1 MHNEG
6 DSLLVAHFSD
16 LHYSPGHLAEADR
29 CFGFAVDDA
38 IAGGCQV
45 GVVSGDSTDH
55 RLDAHTPAL
64 STLARRVHQLTA
76 RMPVLML
83 QGTYSH
89 EPPGTLDLFRLI
101 GAQYPVYVADRIH
114 QVALCDGQFV
124 PSARPVF
131 DAAEIDALLAQHGIP
146 EVVFTCVPTVNK
158 AVLAAAAGVASAAT
172 AVGDHLADYLKA
184 AGTVNRQWRSL
195 GARTIGVSHGTVNGC
210 QTEHGVPMAGFDHEF
225 TIGALFDADCDA
237 FMLGHIHRAQQWA
250 QEGRVVAYPG
260 SIGRFHYGE
269 IGDKGYLRWQIAP
282 GRAEASLVATP
293 ARQTVC
299 IDFDG
304 PPDMAQLTEMAAD
317 AADKFVR
324 IRWSVNEEHRQL
336 VDRQAITALF
346 GASAEV
352 KLEARVLPAVRSRAE
367 GISRAATLPEKLGR
381 WCELTGVEANP
392 LLDSLSMLETLDA
405 QAIVDRVLTDL
416 AADPVPPAP
425 DAAPPEP
432 VVPPVLAALVGMEL
446 EDDVGAFPAPLVSKN
461 ETDPRPA
468 LPSSSPA
475 APAMDWLTDD
485 LFA

>member
-1 MHNEG
+1 MHKEC

-16 LHYSPGHLAEADR
+16 LHYSPGHLAESDR
-29 CFGFAVDDA
+29 CFGFAVNDA
-38 IAGGCQV
+38 IAAGCQV

-64 STLARRVHQLTA
+64 SALARRVHQLTV

-114 QVALCDGQFV
+114 QVALCAGQFV
-124 PSARPVF
+124 PSAGAVF
-131 DAAEIDALLAQHGIP
+131 DAAEIDVLVARQGIP

-184 AGTVNRQWRSL
+184 AGTVNRQLRSL

-250 QEGRVVAYPG
+250 QGGRVVAYPG

-269 IGDKGYLRWQIAP
+269 IGEKGYLRWQIAP
-282 GRAEASLVATP
+282 GRVEASLVATP

-304 PPDMAQLTEMAAD
+304 PPDMAKLTEMATD

-324 IRWSVNEEHRQL
+324 IRWTINEEHRQL
-336 VDRQAITALF
+336 VDREAITALF

-392 LLDSLSMLETLDA
+392 LMDCLSMLETLDA
-405 QAIVDRVLTDL
+405 QSIADRVLANL
-416 AADPVPPAP
+416 SADPVPPAP
-425 DAAPPEP
+425 DVFPPEP
-432 VVPPVLAALVGMEL
+432 VLPPVLAALVGMEL
-446 EDDVGAFPAPLVSKN
+446 EDEVRTSVPPTSKM
-461 ETDPRPA
+461 ETDA
-468 LPSSSPA
+468 KSASLPT